1 MKKRRL
7 IPFAA
12 LALTCGLM
20 AAGLAGCGDPAD
32 EPSNNTASTVK
43 VDEGI
48 TIDGT
53 FDDSFYTGRNWL
65 TPHKRMQQS
74 GLTGTGTLASTTSL
88 S

>member
-20 AAGLAGCGDPAD
+20 AAGLAGCGGPAD
-32 EPSNNTASTVK
+32 ELPDNKESTVK
-43 VDEGI
+43 VDAGI

-53 FDDSFYTGRNWL
+53 FDESF
-65 TPHKRMQQS
+65 
-74 GLTGTGTLASTTSL
+74 
-88 S
+88 